1 MEIPVTKRES
11 TGLDFSGTISRAKQ
25 SFKKEADINNIM
37 GQYTKT
43 GVLPQGQRQPTY
55 GDFTNVTEFRD
66 VVDRI
71 KVANDDFSKL
81 DAETRAKFGN
91 KPEFLIAFLSDPAN
105 AQEAIEMGL
114 IPGEKA
120 QEKPAEPEPAEQPK
134 EPVE

>member
-1 MEIPVTKRES
+1 
-11 TGLDFSGTISRAKQ
+11 
-25 SFKKEADINNIM
+25 M